1 MHGKSR
7 SPPRMRFSEAIS
19 SKIQSMTQ
27 HGVESSEKPKMRAAG
42 IGASTAQTQGDSAHF
57 SSVAD
62 VAGISMPSS
71 AVVAA
76 LYKER
81 EEKRKLM
88 HQLRSVIAGVNSS
101 FVQVSLFCFES
112 GTSH

>member
-1 MHGKSR
+1 
-7 SPPRMRFSEAIS
+7 MRFSESMS
-19 SKIQSMTQ
+19 SKHQLTSS
-27 HGVESSEKPKMRAAG
+27 HVVESSDKLKSRAAG
-42 IGASTAQTQGDSAHF
+42 IGASNVQAHGDSGQF

-88 HQLRSVIAGVNSS
+88 HQLRSVACESNNGFALLSS
-101 FVQVSLFCFES
+101 GIQ
-112 GTSH
+112 H